1 MMLNFVVKDVE
12 KIKGTTI
19 IRHFKLFLQIT
30 LLLNLAFSWGK
41 TGHRT
46 TGEVA
51 EHFLTEKT
59 KKEIHPDQKNSN
71 INKEHK
77 YADNKSERGR
87 KYRTSPQTLQTK
99 T

>member
-12 KIKGTTI
+12 KIKGQTI
-19 IRHFKLFLQIT
+19 MRHFKLFLQIT

-59 KKEIHPDQKNSN
+59 KKEIQK
-71 INKEHK
+71 I
-77 YADNKSERGR
+77 
-87 KYRTSPQTLQTK
+87 LQDPSLAIASTWSDEMR
-99 T
+99 